1 MGLIEDCGSTGGAVA
16 ALDFEGCDADYDDQ
30 CEVARGTTAKGKL
43 TFSATGAA
51 ETLECQIYGII
62 LGIEIP
68 FPGGCPVVDACSS
81 LSSGDCPI
89 EAGEE
94 FVYNVEMK
102 IEQIYPKGPVTGKW
116 TLKDPNGDNF
126 VCFTIPVLIV

>member
-1 MGLIEDCGSTGGAVA
+1 MKAIFLLASLCLTYVNAGDVMGLIEDCGSTGGAVA

-30 CEVARGTTAKGKL
+30 CEVARGTTANGKL

-68 FPGGCPVVDACSS
+68 FPGGCPVVDACSVKLLHNFLNS
-81 LSSGDCPI
+81 FWVGPKNLIFISV
-89 EAGEE
+89 
-94 FVYNVEMK
+94 FV
-102 IEQIYPKGPVTGKW
+102 IW
-116 TLKDPNGDNF
+116 
-126 VCFTIPVLIV
+126 